1 MAKKT
6 IVGEVAGSVSDA
18 VATAIDA
25 VTHPVKTATQAR
37 RAFGRPV
44 TKTKRGVTVKK
55 KAAKKKAAK
64 KAARKVV
71 SKTKRTTKRAVSK
84 TKRVVRKA
92 AKKAT
97 KRLKRR

>member
-6 IVGEVAGSVSDA
+6 IVGEVAGRVSDA

-55 KAAKKKAAK
+55 KAAKK
-64 KAARKVV
+64 AARKVV

>member
-25 VTHPVKTATQAR
+25 ITHPVKTATQAR

-44 TKTKRGVTVKK
+44 TKTKRSVTV
-55 KAAKKKAAK
+55 KKKAAK
-64 KAARKVV
+64 KAARKAV
-71 SKTKRTTKRAVSK
+71 SKATRTTKRAVSK